1 MKITRKIVNLRID
14 LDYSECMQMLN
25 EYHANALQDLIT
37 YESDKNQKPG
47 QCDYGRNLFILE
59 LLKHTESSDWFQ
71 NLIDKHGIFWISLIG
86 GRLRDTVEQYPYL
99 FGYGEEIH
107 LAFDDNDI
115 DPNNFEVWLD
125 GAKLN
130 SNIIMGQL

>member
-37 YESDKNQKPG
+37 YESDKNQN
-47 QCDYGRNLFILE
+47 NLFILE
-59 LLKHTESSDWFQ
+59 LFKHTESSNWFQ
-71 NLIDKHGIFWISLIG
+71 NLIEKHGIFWISLIG
-86 GRLRDTVEQYPYL
+86 GRLCDTVEQYPYL
-99 FGYGEEIH
+99 FGYGEEIN
-107 LAFDDNDI
+107 LAFNDNDI

-130 SNIIMGQL
+130 SNIIIGQL